1 VSTVGFNFHVLVPV
15 LASDT
20 LHAGPETFGLL
31 SAAFGAGALV
41 GALLTAGL
49 GRASWKIIVLGA
61 AGFGGSLLVLAPQT
75 EVPPAAA
82 LLFATGVFFTLWTA
96 NSQSVLQ
103 LTAPD
108 HLRGRVLSIYLF
120 VFAGFAPLG
129 GLLAGWLADVGGT
142 RLAFSVAG
150 AAGLVISVLAAT
162 SLRAARLRRLQ
173 PAQ

>member
-1 VSTVGFNFHVLVPV
+1 VAT
-15 LASDT
+15 
-20 LHAGPETFGLL
+20 
-31 SAAFGAGALV
+31 
-41 GALLTAGL
+41 
-49 GRASWKIIVLGA
+49 
-61 AGFGGSLLVLAPQT
+61 
-75 EVPPAAA
+75 
-82 LLFATGVFFTLWTA
+82 LLFLTGVCFTLWTA
-96 NSQSVLQ
+96 NSQSILQ

-150 AAGLVISVLAAT
+150 AAGLALSALAAA
-162 SLRAARLRRLQ
+162 SLRTARPRPQ